1 MDENNCSSLV
11 VNVTINEPQPLT
23 ALLSSTPQVIS
34 LDGTATVNVTGGTT
48 PYSYEW
54 NDLNNQTEALAV
66 YLNSGWYSVAVTDA
80 NGCQL
85 LDSVFVD
92 MEAGTQDL
100 MNNDFVIYP
109 NPAKNTLSILGEG
122 IAIRMFD
129 LNGKI
134 IIDRPFVNTLD
145 VSSFPNGLYTI
156 EVVLEN
162 YTTRRKRFTKLD

>member
-1 MDENNCSSLV
+1 
-11 VNVTINEPQPLT
+11 
-23 ALLSSTPQVIS
+23 
-34 LDGTATVNVTGGTT
+34 
-48 PYSYEW
+48 
-54 NDLNNQTEALAV
+54 
-66 YLNSGWYSVAVTDA
+66 
-80 NGCQL
+80 
-85 LDSVFVD
+85 

-162 YTTRRKRFTKLD
+162 YSTSRKRLTKLD